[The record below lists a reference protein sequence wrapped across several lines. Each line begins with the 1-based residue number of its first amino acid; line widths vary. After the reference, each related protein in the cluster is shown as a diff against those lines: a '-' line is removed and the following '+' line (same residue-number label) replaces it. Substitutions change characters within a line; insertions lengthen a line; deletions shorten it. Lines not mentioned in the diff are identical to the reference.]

1 MRKHDQGELHSLGP
15 SFWPPGDGPS
25 RGELVGVG
33 GNGSLFNHVTAR
45 HVSDMQMEME
55 LGEGIGRLEL
65 KGEWG

>member
-1 MRKHDQGELHSLGP
+1 M
-15 SFWPPGDGPS
+15 
-25 RGELVGVG
+25 G

-65 KGEWG
+65 KGEWGREIIVGAGERHEQIMILKQSAE